1 MAITAAQVEANG
13 WVLRVTL
20 TGSLGSF
27 ASYNLDPSGA
37 PRAVLSSSHP
47 GFVKSGGT
55 AVAGSIARSTAATYP
70 LRLPVNPAS
79 ATVKVIDE
87 TDLGG
92 GSIRVRLALSE
103 TIYATDTSL
112 SLAVLAGWRTG
123 EAAQS
128 GISVTN
134 SSTAVAPIPIFR
146 WVLPPYDVTSG
157 AFTASLFV
165 VSHHP
170 VGFQPVAGVKFT
182 ATDGTNTKTVW
193 ATALATDNTYGDNLR
208 CYTVT
213 LDPTT
218 ATALTAGLLRVDA
231 EVYPFLGSMRSTDTA
246 GTRSMTGM
254 ATAALSTAAA
264 APWVIGYDP
273 AGTRYS
279 SWFAYVDPVNGTLTA
294 SAAMITASHAAAKAI
309 APASRPVSVAVAVQA
324 MYLVNRT
331 LSAANGGSSATRA
344 ADGLKIR
351 LAVGTH
357 VGMAGGSVTTGLTV
371 TEIPVLV
378 EGDPDDSDPRT
389 NCIWQT
395 GTTAT
400 VRVPRMRL
408 RRLNTQVGT
417 VALTGVTTQWF
428 LDDMTVSGKAGLETN
443 TIYAFTATVTAGL
456 ANIFA
461 TKTKYWRTGSRLG
474 SANGN
479 VGLTRAVE
487 HSRAL
492 NILAG
497 VKNRFIPASEDATVV
512 GVTGSY
518 QTNGI
523 TGGTTDLGLAEDI
536 VFAFCDARGC
546 SGQSWSPLAAAAA
559 TAGTSFLSYR
569 RHAIVNNIFERIGG
583 YSGSMASYGED
594 QTVTVSYVV
603 MEGNTVVGDRWNA
616 YYSDPDVATLTDVNT
631 KYNEAFCIRHANNLF
646 DWNPTKQDDFND
658 PQSTA
663 LRGGTNG
670 YRPQM
675 IFAWGPHN
683 GVGLEA
689 HIDTRRAAGANPF
702 SRDFDGVRA
711 TMPSTGTLAPGFTID
726 RSVLGTNAGLGD
738 YTPTAGSPVLGRV
751 TRGNSDRDFAGKTR
765 LVGGAAG
772 AIEPNIANLAPSG
785 GLLGD
790 VSAVAALGLA
800 LPLAVRSAVNAL
812 ASGSP
817 GVGWATTLGAAAGL
831 LSSRVST
838 PVLTWE
844 ATVMPNSTLSSS
856 RVSTPLLTW
865 EAMVAPDSTMLSMTT
880 HEPVIE
886 TLDTPVLLV
895 PVDGRLFLTSAT
907 TLALP
912 DGDASALLTLRVRAD
927 PRILFVN

>member
-1 MAITAAQVEANG
+1 MTITAVQVEASG
-13 WVLRVTL
+13 WVLAVTFAGTLGTFASYTLDASGTPRVTL
-20 TGSLGSF
+20 
-27 ASYNLDPSGA
+27 A
-37 PRAVLSSSHP
+37 SSHP
-47 GFVKSGGT
+47 GYVPSGGT
-55 AVAGSIARSTAATYP
+55 AVSGTIARSTVAMRP

-79 ATVKVIDE
+79 PTVAVIDE
-87 TDLGG
+87 TALGG
-92 GSIRVRLALSE
+92 GSIKVRLALSE

-182 ATDGTNTKTVW
+182 VTDGTNTKTVW

-254 ATAALSTAAA
+254 ATAALNTAAA

-279 SWFAYVDPVNGTLTA
+279 SWFAYVDPVNGTTTA
-294 SAAMITASHAAAKAI
+294 SAAMICASHALAKAI
-309 APASRPVSVAVAVQA
+309 APASRPVSVGIAIQA

-331 LSAANGGSSATRA
+331 LAAANGGSSQTHA

-351 LAVGTH
+351 LAAGTH
-357 VGMAGGSVTTGLTV
+357 VGIAGGNVTTGLTV
-371 TEIPVLV
+371 SEIPILI

-395 GTTAT
+395 GTSSTTRA
-400 VRVPRMRL
+400 PRLRL
-408 RRLNTQVGT
+408 RRMNVQVGT
-417 VALTGVTTQWF
+417 VALVGSTTTQWF

-497 VKNRFIPASEDATVV
+497 VKNRFIPASEDTTVV
-512 GVTGSY
+512 GATNSY

-546 SGQSWSPLAAAAA
+546 SGQSWSSLPAAAA

-569 RHAIVNNIFERIGG
+569 RHAIVNNIFERIGS
-583 YSGSMASYGED
+583 YSAAMASYGED
-594 QTVTVSYVV
+594 QTVTVSYLI

-616 YYSDPDVATLTDVNT
+616 YYSDPDVVTLTDVNT
-631 KYNEAFCIRHANNLF
+631 KYNEAFCIRHANNVF

-658 PQSTA
+658 PQSQTI
-663 LRGGTNG
+663 RGTNG

-675 IFAWGPHN
+675 IYAWGPHN
-683 GVGLEA
+683 GTGLEA
-689 HIDTRRAAGANPF
+689 NVDTRRAAGANYFP
-702 SRDFDGVRA
+702 RDFDGLRSSA
-711 TMPSTGTLAPGFTID
+711 PTTGTLSPAFAAD
-726 RSVLGTNAGLGD
+726 RSFVGTNAGLGD
-738 YTPTAGSPVLGRV
+738 YTPGSGSPLLSRI
-751 TRGNSDRDFAGKTR
+751 TRGNSDRDWANQPR
-765 LVGGAAG
+765 LVNGAAG
-772 AIEPNIANLAPSG
+772 AIESASILIVPNPGTIAVFGAAGVLVAAPSLSPANATI
-785 GLLGD
+785 GLSGSTVVLRATAGL
-790 VSAVAALGLA
+790 VPAAGVLSITGSAASIIASLTLIPDPGTMSFTGLA
-800 LPLAVRSAVNAL
+800 
-812 ASGSP
+812 
-817 GVGWATTLGAAAGL
+817 ATL
-831 LSSRVST
+831 LVAHGYAST
-838 PVLTWE
+838 PP
-844 ATVMPNSTLSSS
+844 AP
-856 RVSTPLLTW
+856 RVIILQ
-865 EAMVAPDSTMLSMTT
+865 
-880 HEPVIE
+880 E
-886 TLDTPVLLV
+886 T
-895 PVDGRLFLTSAT
+895 
-907 TLALP
+907 
-912 DGDASALLTLRVRAD
+912 
-927 PRILFVN
+927 